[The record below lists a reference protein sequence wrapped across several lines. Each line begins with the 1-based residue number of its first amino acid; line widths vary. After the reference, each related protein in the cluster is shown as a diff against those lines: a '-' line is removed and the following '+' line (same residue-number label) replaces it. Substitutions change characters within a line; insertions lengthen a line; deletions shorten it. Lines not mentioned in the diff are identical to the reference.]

1 MRVDGIE
8 GDVEGM
14 KPDEGTSH
22 CQCRDGA
29 KKKRSDFKYSGN
41 LPIIRALAQG
51 LQQLTHLTNTLGSV
65 LLHNANGGSG
75 MVGVIQGNMQDQSK
89 RKVEEDA
96 KQVGK
101 KSKFGHLEQVKCFLM
116 NCGTTNMS
124 DRSRQGLSVI
134 LYKKFRSLGVVI
146 KENGKDDKMR
156 KVMRCGIPA
165 MLLGTRINVER
176 NKSKERTGPMTY
188 VISDG

>member
-1 MRVDGIE
+1 MVPR
-8 GDVEGM
+8 
-14 KPDEGTSH
+14 
-22 CQCRDGA
+22 
-29 KKKRSDFKYSGN
+29 KKRSDFKYSGN
-41 LPIIRALAQG
+41 LPINRALAQG
-51 LQQLTHLTNTLGSV
+51 LQQLTHLTNTVGSV

-101 KSKFGHLEQVKCFLM
+101 KSKFGHLEQ
-116 NCGTTNMS
+116 
-124 DRSRQGLSVI
+124 I